1 MSASSIDDI
10 RELILE
16 LLSPKLGSAIV
27 DDHTKLVGLGLIDS
41 ADLLDV
47 IVSVEQ
53 ETGLDFD
60 PEGVDLEEGLTIGL
74 LIAAFAPTLPRA
86 SGQHQ
91 NNTSEAPTPPRLT
104 PSLTR
109 AARGGPAS
117 GPGQS

>member
-1 MSASSIDDI
+1 MSASSIDTI

-16 LLSPKLGSAIV
+16 LLSPKIGSAIV
-27 DDHTKLVGLGLIDS
+27 DDRTKLVGLGLIDS

-60 PEGVDLEEGLTIGL
+60 PEGVDLEEGLTLGL
-74 LIAAFAPTLPRA
+74 LIAAFAPNLPRA

-91 NNTSEAPTPPRLT
+91 ITSEAPTPPGLT

-109 AARGGPAS
+109 APRGGPAS